1 MKLHKRGLNIFL
13 LVASLVMLLYSMTF
27 PQHEGDAVAEA
38 VKLEKSI
45 DKRLEKLEKVA
56 LSALDSSEESLFKNK
71 DIPSDFV
78 LYRYEN
84 SHLTSWHGQL
94 PIQYDEYIG
103 TGRHSTLSS
112 VGETY
117 KFYYFTGTSYLMRRF
132 QEGDVKVIAAMA
144 INNNKY
150 LSLDSD
156 YSLRRITSADGVVVK
171 VQGEP
176 SFRIVYDSL
185 PVKSALPAH
194 AAWIAFLLFVAA
206 VLVALYGHPTLGNA
220 NATIILLSFFIVAV
234 YRNYSVLHGELTQIL
249 SILIVVLELFIISS
263 SLYIARRDLW
273 KQCKKKVWRVTGTIA
288 TLILVGAMLWFA
300 YISIYK
306 VLVYTHINLDLA
318 KLWATD
324 YNTIVVYVTL
334 FVLFFS
340 IAELLDL
347 LQPVWLRLFH
357 RRMSLF
363 SSRGILIYSAFVGLF
378 CIGFTS
384 YIGYQ
389 REKIMVASWA
399 ESISNGRDYGFEAH
413 LRKIERQIS
422 RDELISAAGDSEEQL
437 AKAKERI
444 RDRYMSKFK
453 NVYDVDVVVGK
464 SGSSLNIEDGV
475 QIESGSR
482 FKYAPLYD
490 QRSRYIAAFNYYHG
504 EKGFEVVY
512 IVLEPKYP
520 YKHSLSMLLD
530 PRISGDIPSIYSY
543 AMYKGGERQY
553 LRGSFPY
560 PTKLTA
566 GYRDEFNRKGEFSF
580 RKKGYLN
587 FVVPVDKDEFI
598 VISRAF
604 LSPGTIVIFFV
615 FLSLLFCLI
624 MLPFSHKKRR
634 PLLFEKNYFKRHIN
648 IMMVASLLI
657 TMSLLAI
664 VSVSFVYDR
673 NMSLYNKMMS
683 DKVNSIRFQLQSGL
697 RSITSAGEL
706 NSRDVLDLLWR
717 VGDNTGSD
725 IVLYR
730 VDGKTALSTAPEL
743 HERHILGYRMREE
756 PYYQLHYENEGY
768 YIYKERVGKRVIYM
782 LYAPIVGANGDV
794 IAYISSPY
802 MENGRDFQLNALMH
816 AFNVIVVFLILLI
829 ISSFSVSYFV
839 DKTFMPLSVMSRTMR
854 SGKLEKLENLG
865 YNNDD
870 EIMDIVN
877 SYNRMVDDLRGNAKV
892 LAQAERDKA
901 WSEMAR
907 NVAHEIKNP
916 LTPMQLQI
924 QRVQR
929 LKAAGDPA
937 WQEKFDVMAG
947 VLLDHIHV
955 LTETANQ
962 FSDFAKL
969 YSEDPVDVALDDML
983 REEVALYDNRPG
995 VEFEY
1000 LGLPDVVVSAPR
1012 PQLIR
1017 VFVNLLNNAVQ
1028 ACEDREDGRVA
1039 VSLRNGSSPD
1049 FYEIVIEDNGP
1060 GVSEENI
1067 DKLFTPKFTTKSSGS
1082 GLGLSICRSILERCG
1097 ASITYSRSFRLGGA
1111 CFTILYPKS

>member
-27 PQHEGDAVAEA
+27 PQQEGDAVAEA
-38 VKLEKSI
+38 VKLEKAI
-45 DKRLEKLEKVA
+45 DKRIEKLEKVA
-56 LSALDSSEESLFKNK
+56 LSALDSSEESLFQNGK
-71 DIPSDFV
+71 IPSDFV

-103 TGRHSTLSS
+103 AGRHSTLSS

-194 AAWIAFLLFVAA
+194 TAWIAFLLFVAA

-273 KQCKKKVWRVTGTIA
+273 KKCKKKVWRVTGTIA

-363 SSRGILIYSAFVGLF
+363 SSRGILVYSAFVGLF

-413 LRKIERQIS
+413 LRRIERQIS
-422 RDELISAAGDSEEQL
+422 RDELISAAGNSEEQL
-437 AKAKERI
+437 AKAKERM
-444 RDRYMSKFK
+444 RDRYMSKFM

-464 SGSSLNIEDGV
+464 SGRSLNIEDGV

-482 FKYAPLYD
+482 FKYAPLSD

-543 AMYKGGERQY
+543 AMYKGGDRQY

-566 GYRDEFNRKGEFSF
+566 DYRKGHIAVIYE
-580 RKKGYLN
+580 RHADYGQKRHGYKQGGHHQD
-587 FVVPVDKDEFI
+587 VYVPLEI
-598 VISRAF
+598 V
-604 LSPGTIVIFFV
+604 
-615 FLSLLFCLI
+615 
-624 MLPFSHKKRR
+624 
-634 PLLFEKNYFKRHIN
+634 LFEKQRPAFLVR
-648 IMMVASLLI
+648 
-657 TMSLLAI
+657 
-664 VSVSFVYDR
+664 
-673 NMSLYNKMMS
+673 
-683 DKVNSIRFQLQSGL
+683 
-697 RSITSAGEL
+697 E
-706 NSRDVLDLLWR
+706 
-717 VGDNTGSD
+717 
-725 IVLYR
+725 
-730 VDGKTALSTAPEL
+730 
-743 HERHILGYRMREE
+743 LGYRMRED

-802 MENGRDFQLNALMH
+802 TDNGRDFQLDALMH

-1097 ASITYSRSFRLGGA
+1097 ASIIYSRSFRLGGA

>member
-1 MKLHKRGLNIFL
+1 MKIHKRGLNIFL
-13 LVASLVMLLYSMTF
+13 LVASLGMLLYSMTF
-27 PQHEGDAVAEA
+27 PQQEGDAVAEA
-38 VKLEKSI
+38 DKLERAI
-45 DKRLEKLEKVA
+45 DKRIEKLEKIA
-56 LSALDSSEESLFKNK
+56 IHSLESSEESLFQNSK
-71 DIPSDFV
+71 IPSDFV

-103 TGRHSTLSS
+103 AGRHSTLSS

-144 INNNKY
+144 INNNKH

-156 YSLRRITSADGVVVK
+156 YSLRRIDSADGVVVK

-206 VLVALYGHPTLGNA
+206 VLVALYGHPALGNA
-220 NATIILLSFFIVAV
+220 NATILLLSFFMVAV
-234 YRNYSVLHGELTQIL
+234 YRHYPVLHGELTHII

-273 KQCKKKVWRVTGTIA
+273 KQCKKKVWRVTGTVA

-389 REKIMVASWA
+389 REKIMVASWG
-399 ESISNGRDYGFEAH
+399 EFISNGRDYGFEAH
-413 LRKIERQIS
+413 LRRIERQIS
-422 RDELISAAGDSEEQL
+422 RDDVISAAGNGEEQL
-437 AKAKERI
+437 AKAKERM
-444 RDRYMSKFK
+444 RNHYMSKFI
-453 NVYDVDVVVGK
+453 NIYDVDVVVGNR
-464 SGSSLNIEDGV
+464 GRSLNIEDGV

-482 FKYAPLYD
+482 FKYAPLFD
-490 QRSRYIAAFNYYHG
+490 QRSRYIAAYNYYHG

-512 IVLEPKYP
+512 IVLEPKYT
-520 YKHSLSMLLD
+520 YRQSLSMLLE
-530 PRISGDIPSIYSY
+530 PRNGGDIPSTYSY

-553 LRGSFPY
+553 LRGNFPY

-566 GYRDEFNRKGEFSF
+566 EQKEEFSRKGEFSF
-580 RKKGYLN
+580 RRKGYLN
-587 FVVPVDKDEFI
+587 FVVPVDADEFI
-598 VISRAF
+598 VISRPF
-604 LSPGTIVIFFV
+604 MPSGTKFIFFA
-615 FLSLLFCLI
+615 FLSLLFCFI
-624 MLPFSHKKRR
+624 MLPFSHKRR
-634 PLLFEKNYFKRHIN
+634 QPLLFEKNYFKRNIN
-648 IMMVASLLI
+648 FLMVVSLLI

-673 NMSLYNKMMS
+673 NIFISNKMMS
-683 DKVNSIRFQLQSGL
+683 DKVNSMRFQLQSGL
-697 RSITSAGEL
+697 RSVTSSGEL
-706 NSRDVLDLLWR
+706 NSRDVLDLLRR

-725 IVLYR
+725 IALYR
-730 VDGKTALSTAPEL
+730 VDGKIVLSTSPEL
-743 HERHILGYRMREE
+743 HERHILGYRMPEE
-756 PYYQLHYENEGY
+756 PYYQLRYQNEGY
-768 YIYKERVGKRVIYM
+768 YIHREFLGKRAIYM

-794 IAYISSPY
+794 VAYLASPY
-802 MENGRDFQLNALMH
+802 TDNGRDFQLDAMMH
-816 AFNVIVVFLILLI
+816 AFNVVVVFLILLI
-829 ISSFSVSYFV
+829 ISSFLVSYFI

-1067 DKLFTPKFTTKSSGS
+1067 EKLFTPKFTTKSSGS